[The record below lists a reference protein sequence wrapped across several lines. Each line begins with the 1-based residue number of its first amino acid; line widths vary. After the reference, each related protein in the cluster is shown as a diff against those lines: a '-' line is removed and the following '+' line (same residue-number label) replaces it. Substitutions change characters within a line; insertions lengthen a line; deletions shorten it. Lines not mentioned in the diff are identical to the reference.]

1 MGVDVPYRRLRE
13 RTAELGR
20 HFGKYLLVLDRHLPA
35 LIERLEQRRMRERM
49 ELWRPAA
56 DPATGFGVLTQI
68 ATATDEAV
76 RFGRAY
82 YAVQFLLLDVAQID
96 ALGLALASGVERFG
110 AYSEFL
116 TALRRR
122 FVRLSTAYV
131 AFLARHLAPTTR
143 DVRWALIGVGTLKDQ
158 DDIDVALVDDG
169 SPARTAY
176 AGEVARVAAEMWK
189 SATPLHFY
197 LAEQMD
203 AGAYSYP
210 LEAYERLTDT
220 CLDQHVVQSEIVN
233 STFLLGDRELAGA
246 FHERVVRRY
255 FFGGRA
261 DPLYHEA
268 FLRGMVGEVRS
279 LLFDQLA
286 EDRIHPKN
294 DGLRII
300 KALAHALRTIHGIE
314 SRDPGRILDQ
324 AAVALPHLGGP
335 LTTLKRSLAFVETV
349 HTLFQILHAHDEE
362 IPVDAGGPLDQVA
375 VAMGYRTLGA
385 LTPRDQLLVEYYRQV
400 GDAHESARPVVQEI
414 RGHLRRISRIHRVI
428 DGAVPDSPPNR
439 AQALLQELA
448 RCPGNRYW
456 YDVIERLGEPGHAF
470 LRGASDDYSRE
481 AMPEWAS
488 LVKGYVQWGRLNIF
502 AWLHLNRLLHEV
514 GTPQATTMRHV
525 LNLAWLGAGATSDVQ
540 ERLANLFRQ
549 EPKLFHEFLSLL
561 QADEMAA
568 FTRLVQDRKV
578 VSERTARCLA
588 SMRGVAESYQGT
600 SRAFSRNLRAV
611 AGAHPEYLDRLGD
624 PDFLESI
631 GHGLIGLVPLVDDI
645 AKRKEHLVL
654 YYRVQVLRCG
664 LLLLANRPLD
674 EVNRAYTD
682 FSDLFFRS
690 LYRLARREAEE
701 EAGGRVETRDRTA
714 IFTTGGRGREE
725 AFDDDLDMIVVADHL
740 NDEGLAFLSRIV
752 ARMNNLLTR
761 LGLFPHYRMADHFG
775 AFVTPLWQIEEH
787 LRSDAPDIYLDM
799 TEILELRMVEGSL
812 RSEDRIR
819 RHLIRDIVFH
829 ERRDYLLAALQ
840 AELTDRRAHYAAGGD
855 GEGGQVNVKEHP
867 GGLREIELALLYTK
881 VLHRLDWPVRL
892 DLFERLAGHDGAHA
906 QAFRE
911 LHGHFVYLKR
921 LRHLN
926 RVLIATSDTIEPQTA
941 PQLARWAPATSGDAL
956 LAETRE
962 RMQRAVELV
971 SGIVGASR

>member
-35 LIERLEQRRMRERM
+35 LVERLEQRRMRERM

-56 DPATGFGVLTQI
+56 EPSAGFGVITDV
-68 ATATDEAV
+68 ATDAAEAV

-96 ALGLALASGVERFG
+96 TLGLALASGVERFG

-116 TALRRR
+116 TTLRRR
-122 FVRLSTAYV
+122 FVRLSSAYL
-131 AFLARHLAPTTR
+131 AFLAATLAPTAR

-169 SPARTAY
+169 SPARRAY

-197 LAEQMD
+197 LAEQMG
-203 AGAYSYP
+203 ARAYSYP
-210 LEAYERLTDT
+210 LEAYEALTAT

-233 STFLLGDRELAGA
+233 STFLLGDRALADA
-246 FHERVVRRY
+246 FHARVARRY
-255 FFGGRA
+255 FY
-261 DPLYHEA
+261 DPHGDLLYHES

-300 KALAHALRTIHGIE
+300 KALAHSLRTIHDID

-324 AAVALPHLGGP
+324 ASVARPHLAEP
-335 LTTLKRSLAFVETV
+335 LAALKRSLAFIETV

-362 IPVDAGGPLDQVA
+362 IPVDVGGPLDRVA
-375 VAMGYRTLGA
+375 TAMGYRTLGA
-385 LTPRDQLLVEYYRQV
+385 LTPRDQVLVEYYRQV
-400 GDAHESARPVVQEI
+400 GEAHLNARPVVDEI
-414 RGHLRRISRIHRVI
+414 KEHLRRVTRIHRVL
-428 DGAVPDSPPNR
+428 DGREADAPANR
-439 AQALLQELA
+439 ATALVCEFA
-448 RCPGNRYW
+448 RSPGNCYW
-456 YDVIERLGEPGHAF
+456 YDVIERLDEPGHAF
-470 LRGASDDYSRE
+470 LRGAAEDCSRE
-481 AMPEWAS
+481 ALPEWAS
-488 LVKGYVQWGRLNIF
+488 IVKRYVQWGRQNVF
-502 AWLHLNRLLHEV
+502 AWLHLNRLLNTV
-514 GTPQATTMRHV
+514 DTPEATAMRHG
-525 LNLAWLGAGATSDVQ
+525 LNLAWLDAGITSDVQ
-540 ERLANLFRQ
+540 TRLANLFRQ
-549 EPKLFHEFLSLL
+549 EPALFHEFLSLL

-568 FTRLVQDRKV
+568 FARLVNDPKV
-578 VSERTARCLA
+578 VSDRTLRSLGG
-588 SMRGVAESYQGT
+588 MRGVAESYQGT

-611 AGAHPEYLDRLGD
+611 ASAHPEYLARLGD
-624 PDFLESI
+624 SDFLESI
-631 GHGLIGLVPLVDDI
+631 GHGLIGLVPLLDDLRQ
-645 AKRKEHLVL
+645 RKEHLVL

-690 LYRLARREAEE
+690 LYRLARREAEQ
-701 EAGGRVETRDRTA
+701 EAGGRPETRDRTA

-725 AFDDDLDMIVVADHL
+725 AFDDDLDMIVVADRL
-740 NDEGLAFLSRIV
+740 SDEGLAFLSRIV

-775 AFVTPLWQIEEH
+775 AFVTPLPQIEAH

-799 TEILELRMVEGSL
+799 TEILELRMVEGSQ
-812 RSEDRIR
+812 RSEERIR
-819 RHLIRDIVFH
+819 RHLIRDLVFS

-840 AELTDRRAHYAAGGD
+840 GELASRRAHYAAEPGED
-855 GEGGQVNVKEHP
+855 GVGVNVKEHP

-892 DLFERLAGHDGAHA
+892 DLFERLAGHDAA
-906 QAFRE
+906 NAAAFRE
-911 LHGHFVYLKR
+911 LHDHFAFLKR

-926 RVLIATSDTIEPQTA
+926 RVLVATSDVIQPQTA

-962 RMQRAVELV
+962 RMQRAMEVV
-971 SGIVGASR
+971 TGIVAS